1 MTAAPEARSSAE
13 DLLLAQ
19 LPFARL
25 LGVRLVKAVREEVRA
40 QLDWAPERCTVLSV
54 MHGGALMGLADTVG
68 GVLAYLNLPAGAQT
82 TTVESKTNFLRAV
95 RAGAVTAVSRP
106 LHVGAQFIVAQTD
119 LLDDTGA
126 LVAQTTQTQAVLLPK
141 R

>member
-1 MTAAPEARSSAE
+1 M
-13 DLLLAQ
+13 
-19 LPFARL
+19 
-25 LGVRLVKAVREEVRA
+25 LGVRLVVATREEVRA
-40 QLDWAPERCTVLSV
+40 ELDWSPERCTVKSV

-82 TTVESKTNFLRAV
+82 STVESKTNFLRAV
-95 RAGAVTAVSRP
+95 RSGTVTALARP

-119 LLDDTGA
+119 LLDDTGTLA
-126 LVAQTTQTQAVLLPK
+126 ARTTQTQAVLPA